1 MFKRNK
7 SKIIDIPVEQI
18 EPYPNNAKIHDGLQ
32 IDKIKESIVQFG
44 FRGSLL
50 VTQKDDKYEIVC
62 GHGRYYALRDLGRKM
77 IPCEVITDLDE
88 KQIKAFRLLDNKVAE
103 GDYNLDMFREE
114 YHLLREDYDF
124 EFFTDTAFMN
134 SLWEVTEEQVKT
146 LSPEVE
152 VTESLS
158 FKVECS
164 DEESRKSAIEAL
176 FDIKG
181 VSVK

>member
-1 MFKRNK
+1 MFKKNK
-7 SKIIDIPVEQI
+7 SKVVDIPVEQI
-18 EPYPNNAKIHDGLQ
+18 EPYPNNAKIHDGRQ

-62 GHGRYYALRDLGRKM
+62 GHGRYYALKDLGRKM

-103 GDYNLDMFREE
+103 GDYNLDMFRDE

-124 EFFTDTAFMN
+124 EFFTDAAFMN
-134 SLWEVTEEQVKT
+134 SLWEVNEDQIQNDT
-146 LSPEVE
+146 PDAEVND
-152 VTESLS
+152 VLS
-158 FKVECS
+158 FKVECI
-164 DEESRKSAIEAL
+164 DEKSRKTAIEAL

-181 VSVK
+181 VSIK